1 MNDVIKGKLLQSEIL
16 LQQAENNSKGQFSN
30 SPDLMNELTN
40 AGMDAEAAHRI
51 MSRQLLESE
60 SMRRA
65 MLEILLGPC
74 QLYEALR
81 SKATAKRAATAVG

>member
-1 MNDVIKGKLLQSEIL
+1 MS
-16 LQQAENNSKGQFSN
+16 
-30 SPDLMNELTN
+30 ELTN

-65 MLEILLGPC
+65 ILEILLGPC
-74 QLYEALR
+74 ELYEALR
-81 SKATAKRAATAVG
+81 AKAEAARSASAG